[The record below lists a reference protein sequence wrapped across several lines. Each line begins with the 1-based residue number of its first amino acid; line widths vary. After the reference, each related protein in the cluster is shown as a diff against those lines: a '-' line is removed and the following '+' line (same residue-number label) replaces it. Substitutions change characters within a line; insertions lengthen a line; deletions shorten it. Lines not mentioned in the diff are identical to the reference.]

1 MTKTQAHAIL
11 DRIKRKDRNPVSLAE
26 TNSALERTGDLCR
39 ASGESLCADGYEPS
53 DYRPCQTHEQTA
65 NVGFSYS
72 KYLDYSKTEG
82 ITQ

>member
-1 MTKTQAHAIL
+1 MTKSEANGIL
-11 DRIKRKDRNPVSLAE
+11 DAIRDGYPVSIFV
-26 TNSALERTGDLCR
+26 TNQALERTGDLCR
-39 ASGESLCADGYEPS
+39 AFSESLCAVGYEPS
-53 DYRPCQTHEQTA
+53 DYRPRQTHDQTT